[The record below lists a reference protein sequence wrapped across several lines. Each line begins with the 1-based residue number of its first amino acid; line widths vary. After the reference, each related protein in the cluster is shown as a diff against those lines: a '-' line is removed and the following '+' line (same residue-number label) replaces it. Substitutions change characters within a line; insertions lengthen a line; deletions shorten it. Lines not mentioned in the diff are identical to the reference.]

1 MALLRELGPATDL
14 LPGLPTRA
22 VRPRALSFQAISEIM
37 AQLEKDPVEPPE
49 GPPEE
54 PALPPPNE
62 IEIPTDGPIGDGYEV
77 ILDVPP
83 SRRDDFD
90 GPAMQP
96 YRVGMHSGA
105 PVLMNG
111 FDQPLLV
118 LTLHEDFR
126 PWAGWRMWSAAEDR
140 RFPLKSRA
148 ALHVVCCPGKSEL
161 WVPVAIGVHLALVLM
176 LVFIAVFTI
185 QAVKSSREPEKFDR
199 LVLFM
204 IMGVGSAV
212 ALAKAISMK
221 PKKEK
226 KYHFGASL
234 ITRESL
240 DGAARHSSMAAR
252 LWYPRGLFFRHFA
265 AEAAARSSPQSAAAA
280 RKVDKLPIPEILKQ
294 NLRGLGV
301 TKLFEIQSRA
311 FDPIL
316 RGRSF
321 VGRSKTGTGKTVAYL
336 LPLLERMRHE
346 KMTLPHSLLILVPTR
361 ELCKQVGS
369 ALLSLSVQ
377 VDVAL
382 VYGGET
388 LHSQEQ
394 LVRLGAV
401 AVVATPGRCARL
413 VERGALQTENVRA
426 LVIDEADAMFGP
438 EFVGRVERVL
448 NAVAKPGLQ
457 HVLFSASLPDDIS
470 TLIRQHFPD
479 HELVDLVDRRGPKGE
494 AVVTAVDHRLCKVPD
509 KRPTARARVLMHLL
523 NEKLDML
530 GGCCIVFVD
539 TASQATALLAH
550 PAMERRARSLHGN
563 SAAEERDTVLTSF
576 ANKEFDVL
584 VATDVI
590 ARGVDFADVNLVMQL
605 HPPKDAAQYVHR
617 SGRTGRAGRGGT
629 CITLYDSGERRYVQ
643 RVRQVTQHEFSMI
656 AAPGPLDVHHAA
668 VSRLLEQL
676 FGVQPEEYEPLL
688 EDAETLLD
696 ENGPAILASAM
707 AVLDSRHADLQQ
719 ALRDRPSIFSGRR
732 GFVCLLAN
740 DPEHLVATTEG
751 EVQRIVGSMMP
762 KLAKVG
768 RVARVEGGWAVDV
781 EHRHASGLIEAL
793 RSGSVQAP
801 FEVSVARRMPR
812 VLRGRAGRLTKAPWA
827 AQRRWAIKSGVR
839 RREKLAKMTKAHAT
853 ADNTSLPH
861 YSRQEYWEQR
871 YRNQLGAPEWYLG
884 WPELKRHLCDPDG
897 ILGPLA
903 LAPPALV
910 LELGC
915 GNFSLVPGLA
925 SSGFAALGTDF
936 SPAATAEA
944 AAAARSGAPDFA
956 TLDARVLPLR
966 SGIFDAVLD
975 KGCFD
980 ALKAHDS
987 HEMLLEAC
995 RVLAA
1000 GGRFL
1005 CVSNN
1010 GTLLRSHARKVPG
1023 WRCALGSPF
1032 CIPDLDDELYLHC
1045 YVRDAESRLHSTL
1058 TSNLGYP
1065 VLPAPDSGPR
1075 GCAGPSQHKPTLHK
1089 LVVSVPWACR
1099 ASDIALHVAD
1109 GEELQVVVAP
1119 NGVDCAQLAPTPW
1132 QPGPEPTVAPQAG
1145 LRLCLPRYLQI
1156 ERTAKGTDGSLQQ
1169 EPAPRGSFSAK
1180 SKILTFR
1187 LHPVGTA

>member
-1 MALLRELGPATDL
+1 MRWGRGTSSVEAFRIPFCISFNLR
-14 LPGLPTRA
+14 
-22 VRPRALSFQAISEIM
+22 
-37 AQLEKDPVEPPE
+37 
-49 GPPEE
+49 
-54 PALPPPNE
+54 
-62 IEIPTDGPIGDGYEV
+62 
-77 ILDVPP
+77 
-83 SRRDDFD
+83 
-90 GPAMQP
+90 
-96 YRVGMHSGA
+96 
-105 PVLMNG
+105 
-111 FDQPLLV
+111 
-118 LTLHEDFR
+118 
-126 PWAGWRMWSAAEDR
+126 
-140 RFPLKSRA
+140 
-148 ALHVVCCPGKSEL
+148 
-161 WVPVAIGVHLALVLM
+161 
-176 LVFIAVFTI
+176 
-185 QAVKSSREPEKFDR
+185 
-199 LVLFM
+199 
-204 IMGVGSAV
+204 
-212 ALAKAISMK
+212 
-221 PKKEK
+221 
-226 KYHFGASL
+226 
-234 ITRESL
+234 
-240 DGAARHSSMAAR
+240 
-252 LWYPRGLFFRHFA
+252 
-265 AEAAARSSPQSAAAA
+265 
-280 RKVDKLPIPEILKQ
+280 LPIPEILKQ
-294 NLRGLGV
+294 KLGSFHFQGSLCLRRLLSWMMFYVIAEARTGPLEGKRRHWMLRAADAEEATKSWTPKSSNERLAWVADVMIDEKQERKSQRVWTSSVKHRNLHGLGV

-346 KMTLPHSLLILVPTR
+346 KMTLPHSLVILVPTR

-470 TLIRQHFPD
+470 TLIGQHFPN

-530 GGCCIVFVD
+530 GGRCIVFVD

-563 SAAEERDTVLTSF
+563 SAAEERDSVLTSF

-590 ARGVDFADVNLVMQL
+590 ARGLDFADVNLVMQL

-629 CITLYDSGERRYVQ
+629 CITLYDSAERRYVQ

-676 FGVQPEEYEPLL
+676 FGVQPEEYDPLL

-751 EVQRIVGSMMP
+751 EIQRIVGSMMP
-762 KLAKVG
+762 QLAKVG

-827 AQRRWAIKSGVR
+827 AQRRWAMKSGAR
-839 RREKLAKMTKAHAT
+839 RREKLAKMTKGFVPIHIYSC
-853 ADNTSLPH
+853 SL
-861 YSRQEYWEQR
+861 
-871 YRNQLGAPEWYLG
+871 
-884 WPELKRHLCDPDG
+884 
-897 ILGPLA
+897 
-903 LAPPALV
+903 
-910 LELGC
+910 
-915 GNFSLVPGLA
+915 
-925 SSGFAALGTDF
+925 F
-936 SPAATAEA
+936 SPH
-944 AAAARSGAPDFA
+944 
-956 TLDARVLPLR
+956 L
-966 SGIFDAVLD
+966 
-975 KGCFD
+975 
-980 ALKAHDS
+980 
-987 HEMLLEAC
+987 
-995 RVLAA
+995 
-1000 GGRFL
+1000 
-1005 CVSNN
+1005 
-1010 GTLLRSHARKVPG
+1010 
-1023 WRCALGSPF
+1023 SP
-1032 CIPDLDDELYLHC
+1032 
-1045 YVRDAESRLHSTL
+1045 RR
-1058 TSNLGYP
+1058 
-1065 VLPAPDSGPR
+1065 
-1075 GCAGPSQHKPTLHK
+1075 
-1089 LVVSVPWACR
+1089 
-1099 ASDIALHVAD
+1099 
-1109 GEELQVVVAP
+1109 
-1119 NGVDCAQLAPTPW
+1119 
-1132 QPGPEPTVAPQAG
+1132 
-1145 LRLCLPRYLQI
+1145 
-1156 ERTAKGTDGSLQQ
+1156 
-1169 EPAPRGSFSAK
+1169 
-1180 SKILTFR
+1180 
-1187 LHPVGTA
+1187 